1 MLSLSYDLP
10 VSVMLHSLQFTDHLP
25 WPHGMVNSQLNVR
38 FRIFLELVGHPSIFA
53 YYFVNTVNSDLL
65 LVAYNCVY
73 SRELCYFRWSH
84 WSLYEWVIESF
95 TQSFIQKRRLIF
107 VFILQ
112 SDKDVVLLLLK
123 YSLQYY
129 CGCYI
134 SHNSCSQAHFDILK
148 RWFRCL
154 DHRGESVLYNFSK
167 DYSNLPHPPHHS
179 AQNLYTKLHLL
190 FLRHICAVLHNYV
203 WFS

>member
-10 VSVMLHSLQFTDHLP
+10 VSVMLYSLQFTDHLP

-95 TQSFIQKRRLIF
+95 TQIIHSKTQINFCFHFAKWQRCF
-107 VFILQ
+107 
-112 SDKDVVLLLLK
+112 LLLLK
-123 YSLQYY
+123 YHLQYY

-148 RWFRCL
+148 RWFRGL

-179 AQNLYTKLHLL
+179 AQNLYTKLHLV
-190 FLRHICAVLHNYV
+190 FFRHICAVLNNYV

>member
-38 FRIFLELVGHPSIFA
+38 FRIFLELLGHPNIFA
-53 YYFVNTVNSDLL
+53 YYFVNTVNS
-65 LVAYNCVY
+65 
-73 SRELCYFRWSH
+73 E
-84 WSLYEWVIESF
+84 
-95 TQSFIQKRRLIF
+95 IF

-123 YSLQYY
+123 YNLQYY
-129 CGCYI
+129 CRCYI

-167 DYSNLPHPPHHS
+167 DYSYGVDLPHPPHHS